1 MKVKSIS
8 VAKKAILFNLL
19 ISLLVMVNISA
30 QIPESKIGVFDSFYD
45 IGNPDFPGEAIYN
58 HTKQVYKITGLGSDI
73 MNGTDSFAYL
83 SKKMEGDFIVQTH
96 LKFIEKEL
104 EHHSK
109 TGIMIRSS
117 NAVNAAMVLCAIHR
131 DGLISLQYRS
141 KEGENVKEIKFKAK
155 ASDVLQLEKKGNTY
169 TMSVAQ
175 FGFPYV
181 SQKIENID
189 LGDTPVA
196 GLYISVKDG
205 EKKEQ
210 VEFFNTRIFN
220 TAADYLVQYKEYLG
234 SLLEIMD
241 VETGN
246 RQVIANDE
254 GSWQA
259 PNWTPDGKT
268 LIYNASGKLYN
279 FDLATQISSELNT
292 GFAIKNNNDH
302 VLSFDGKQIGIS
314 DHTEDKNGQSLI
326 YTLPV
331 TGGTPKLITK
341 ISPSYLHGWSL
352 DSKFLIYTAERN
364 GDFNIYKIGI
374 DGGKETQLTTAK
386 GLDDGSEYSPDGKY
400 IYFNSSRT
408 GTMQIWRMDH
418 DGKNQTQLTF
428 DEYNDWFP
436 HVSPDNKSL
445 VFISFPKEV
454 EADKHPFYERV
465 YIRIMPVG
473 GGVPKVIGY
482 VYGGQGT
489 MNVPSWSPDGKRI
502 ALVSNGYFIK
512 KQSY

>member
-1 MKVKSIS
+1 MKLKS
-8 VAKKAILFNLL
+8 KAIFFNLL

-30 QIPESKIGVFDSFYD
+30 QIPGSKIGVFDSFND
-45 IGNPDFPGEAIYN
+45 IGDLEFRGEAIYD
-58 HTKQVYKITGLGSDI
+58 HTNQMYKITGCGSKISDDT
-73 MNGTDSFAYL
+73 NSFNYL
-83 SKKMEGDFIVQTH
+83 SIKMEGDFIVQTNVKFVEKG
-96 LKFIEKEL
+96 LKI
-104 EHHSK
+104 HSK
-109 TGIMIRSS
+109 TGIMIRAS
-117 NAVNAAMVLCAIHR
+117 NAVNAAMVVCAIHR
-131 DGLISLQYRS
+131 DGSISLQYRS
-141 KEGENVKEIKFKAK
+141 KDGDNVKEIKFESK

-169 TMSVAQ
+169 TMSVAR
-175 FGFPYV
+175 FGLPYV

-189 LGDTPVA
+189 LGDNPVA
-196 GLYISVKDG
+196 GLYVSVNDN
-205 EKKEQ
+205 KKTDQ
-210 VEFFNTRIFN
+210 AEFFNTRIFN
-220 TAADYLVQYKEYLG
+220 TAADDLVQYEEYMG

-246 RQVIANDE
+246 RKVLASDE

-279 FDLATQISSELNT
+279 FDLNTKASSELHT
-292 GFAIKNNNDH
+292 GFAVKNNNDH

-314 DHTEDKNGQSLI
+314 DHTEDTNGQSLI
-326 YTLPV
+326 YILPI
-331 TGGTPKLITK
+331 TGGNPKQITK
-341 ISPSYLHGWSL
+341 LSPSYLHGWSP
-352 DSKFLIYTAERN
+352 DSKFLIYTGGRN
-364 GDFNIYKIGI
+364 NDFYIYKIAL
-374 DGGKETQLTTAK
+374 DGDKEEQLTTTK
-386 GLDDGSEYSPDGKY
+386 GLDDGPEYSPDGKY

-408 GTMQIWRMDH
+408 GTMQIWRMES

-465 YIRIMPVG
+465 YIRIMPVE

-489 MNVPSWSPDGKRI
+489 MNVPSWSPDGKKI
-502 ALVSNGYFIK
+502 AFVSNGYFIK
-512 KQSY
+512 K